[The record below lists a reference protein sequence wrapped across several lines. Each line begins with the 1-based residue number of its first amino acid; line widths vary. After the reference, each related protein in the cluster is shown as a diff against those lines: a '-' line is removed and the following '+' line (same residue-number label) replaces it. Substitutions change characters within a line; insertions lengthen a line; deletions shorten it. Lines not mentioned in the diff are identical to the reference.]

1 MATWCNYSSTH
12 TTDMAFN
19 ITLKIAI
26 VESGKSQIDIAK
38 ATAIHE
44 SKLSR
49 IVRGHDEPSLEEKKA
64 IAKALRRP
72 VDHLFPEALAS

>member
-1 MATWCNYSSTH
+1 
-12 TTDMAFN
+12 MAFN

-72 VDHLFPEALAS
+72 VDHLFPEAMAS